1 MGPKPVGFE
10 KTTVW
15 SRGPAKTQA
24 RLSVGFR
31 APRAGGRAH
40 TLSKGCR
47 RAWSLAPPPAQSDMA
62 DIKDNPEYSSFFG
75 IMGASFAMVFSAMGA
90 AYGTAKSG
98 TGIAAM
104 SVMRPEM
111 IMKSIIPVVMAGIIA
126 IYGLVVAVLIA
137 NSLTDGITLYR
148 SFLQLGAGLSVGL
161 SGLAAGFAIG
171 IVGDAGV
178 RGTAQQP
185 RLFVGMILILIFA
198 EVLGLY
204 GLIVALI
211 LSTK

>member
-1 MGPKPVGFE
+1 MCILSDWLFFVF
-10 KTTVW
+10 
-15 SRGPAKTQA
+15 PA
-24 RLSVGFR
+24 L
-31 APRAGGRAH
+31 
-40 TLSKGCR
+40 
-47 RAWSLAPPPAQSDMA
+47 
-62 DIKDNPEYSSFFG
+62 
-75 IMGASFAMVFSAMGA
+75 GA

-104 SVMRPEM
+104 AVMRPEL

-137 NSLTDGITLYR
+137 QQIEPNKYTMNRSLNH
-148 SFLQLGAGLSVGL
+148 LGAGLSVGL

-211 LSTK
+211 LSTKTA

>member
-1 MGPKPVGFE
+1 MSL
-10 KTTVW
+10 W
-15 SRGPAKTQA
+15 SR
-24 RLSVGFR
+24 RVLLSFV
-31 APRAGGRAH
+31 
-40 TLSKGCR
+40 L
-47 RAWSLAPPPAQSDMA
+47 PPPVFSKMSSDP
-62 DIKDNPEYSSFFG
+62 IYTPFFSV
-75 IMGASFAMVFSAMGA
+75 MGATSSMVFCALGA

-98 TGIAAM
+98 SGICSM
-104 SVMRPEM
+104 GVMRPEL
-111 IMKSIIPVVMAGIIA
+111 IMKSIVPVVMAGIVA

-137 NSLTDGITLYR
+137 QSGQSKIMEKSLK
-148 SFLQLGAGLSVGL
+148 QLGAGLSVGL

-211 LSTK
+211 LSTG